1 MRAIWSIALVL
12 PALAQAPVGS
22 RPFRLEELK
31 TPPGFD
37 VTLYARVPAAA
48 RLMTFGPNN
57 VLYVAAGQSIFAIP
71 QAGTVVRAA
80 SGFSGAH
87 SVAFRDSDLYVAAS
101 DGVYRLPNAVTSDF
115 VIAGRAEKVLDLPTG
130 GQHTT
135 RTLVWG
141 ADGRM
146 YTSAGSTCNFCI
158 ETDSRRAAIMQFA
171 SDGSGQT
178 IFARGLRN
186 SVGLAWHPVTGDLWA
201 TDNGGDTLGNDI
213 PPYEVNIIR
222 RGNDYGWPDCY
233 DQQQPANWGPQ
244 ARPDRCSGTV
254 APEVEL
260 QAHSAPLG
268 ISFYTGA
275 QFPASYTYDAFVAF
289 HGSWNRDD
297 PTGYKVVRVHA
308 STGRGAGY
316 EDFLWGFFDSA
327 TRTESGRP
335 VHALTGPDGGLY
347 ISDDATGNI
356 YRVAYS
362 GPRINPNG
370 FVQRAPGV
378 YELYGENFVNTDP
391 SRFSIDANGIVL
403 QPTYAGKN
411 QVNFTL
417 PDDMTGDVTIT
428 VKNEKASDHA
438 VLHVQ

>member
-1 MRAIWSIALVL
+1 MRAFWSIAFVL
-12 PALAQAPVGS
+12 PALAQPPVGS

-37 VTLYARVPAAA
+37 VALYARVPAAA
-48 RLMTFGPNN
+48 RLLTFGPNN
-57 VLYVAAGQSIFAIP
+57 ALYVAAGESVYAIP
-71 QAGTVVRAA
+71 QASTVIRAA

-87 SVAFRDSDLYVAAS
+87 SVVFRDGDLYVAAGN
-101 DGVYRLPNAVTSDF
+101 GVYRLANAVTSDL
-115 VIAGRAEKVLDLPTG
+115 VITSPAQKILDLPTG
-130 GQHTT
+130 GQHST
-135 RTLVWG
+135 RTLVFG

-146 YTSAGSTCNFCI
+146 YVSAGSTCNFCI

-171 SDGSGQT
+171 SDGSGLT
-178 IFARGLRN
+178 IFGRGLRN

-201 TDNGGDTLGNDI
+201 TDNGGDGLGNDI
-213 PPYEVNIIR
+213 PPDEINIIR
-222 RGNDYGWPDCY
+222 RENDYGWPDCY
-233 DQQQPANWGPQ
+233 DRQKPANWGPQ

-275 QFPASYTYDAFVAF
+275 QFPVSYTNDAFVAF

-316 EDFLWGFFDSA
+316 EDFLWGFFDSN

-335 VHALTGPDGGLY
+335 VHAVNGPDGALY
-347 ISDDATGNI
+347 VSDDATGNI

-362 GPRINPNG
+362 GPRINLNG

-378 YELYGENFVNTDP
+378 YELYGENFVNADA

-403 QPTYAGKN
+403 QPMFAGKN

-417 PDDMTGDVTIT
+417 PEGLTGDVTMT
-428 VKNEKASDHA
+428 VKNEKASDQA